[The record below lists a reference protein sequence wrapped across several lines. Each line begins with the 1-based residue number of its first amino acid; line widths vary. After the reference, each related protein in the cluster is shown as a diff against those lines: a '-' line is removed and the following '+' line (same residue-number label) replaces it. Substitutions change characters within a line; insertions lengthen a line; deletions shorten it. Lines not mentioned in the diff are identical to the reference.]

1 MISVVSKSTLLTPKR
16 RSNESYYNNP
26 HSSSDNT
33 SSRMNVDGR
42 DYAPPKTELEVRVC
56 TQAERLAHLRNACA
70 DLKRRAI
77 KLSVTP
83 PLQYLMGDD
92 IHKLLYCIVSKAGCT
107 MIRTVLAKA
116 NIAALGLNLT
126 LPRYEMGIHTPR
138 YLELL
143 KLVRML
149 KLDRTGMLERLKSYY
164 MFMVVRHPFSRLV
177 SVWRDKIVNIKQSEY
192 KKWPEEILRRYR
204 PWLFDKLPGQSQV
217 NFAEVQPTFAE
228 FLQWIAETRKQNKHW
243 MPVETACHV
252 CGQSW
257 NAVLRTETMDTDQRI
272 LLDQLGEDY
281 DASQFPRVHSFTG
294 SPATASSATRLDLFE
309 GVRKD
314 VLGYFMLMYKQDME
328 LFGYKWNGD
337 TNTVSCSIQT
347 EHGPCC

>member
-1 MISVVSKSTLLTPKR
+1 
-16 RSNESYYNNP
+16 
-26 HSSSDNT
+26 
-33 SSRMNVDGR
+33 MNLDGR
-42 DYAPPKTELEVRVC
+42 DRASRNIAQDVRVC
-56 TQAERLAHLRNACA
+56 TQAERLAHLRSTCA

-77 KLSVTP
+77 KLDFTP
-83 PLQYLMGDD
+83 PLQCLMGDD

-107 MIRTVLAKA
+107 MMRTVLAKA
-116 NIAALGLNLT
+116 NVAALGLNWT
-126 LPRYEMGIHTPR
+126 LPRYEMGIHTEGYMER
-138 YLELL
+138 L
-143 KLVRML
+143 KLFRML
-149 KLDRTGMLERLKSYY
+149 KLDRTGVLERLRSYY
-164 MFMVVRHPFSRLV
+164 KFMVVRHPFSRLV
-177 SVWRDKIVNIKQSEY
+177 SAWRDKIVNIKQSGHT
-192 KKWPEEILRRYR
+192 KWSEEILRRYR
-204 PWLFDKLPGQSQV
+204 PWLFDNKLPRQSQV

-228 FLQWIAETRKQNKHW
+228 FVQWIAETRKQDKHW

-252 CGQSW
+252 CDQSW

-281 DASQFPRVHSFTG
+281 DASQLPRVHSFTG
-294 SPATASSATRLDLFE
+294 SQATASSATTLDLFE